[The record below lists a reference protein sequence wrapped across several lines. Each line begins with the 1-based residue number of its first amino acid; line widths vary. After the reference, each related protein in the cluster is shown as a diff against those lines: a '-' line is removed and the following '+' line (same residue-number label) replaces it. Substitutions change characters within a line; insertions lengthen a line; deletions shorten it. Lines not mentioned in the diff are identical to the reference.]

1 MREGY
6 YDYILRRYREE
17 ENKMS
22 LKEDYVIVETV
33 SSFRMR
39 YVMSMEELQKLNPDM
54 PVQEEWALDA
64 VTCEE
69 VEDFSQ
75 KWIGEHVIDHRVIS
89 EDEVIETFDRD
100 NDYLKEWTREQKL
113 QHIRCSLIHNKDNGD
128 IYD

>member
-1 MREGY
+1 MRESY
-6 YDYILRRYREE
+6 HDYILRRYREE
-17 ENKMS
+17 EIKMS
-22 LKEDYVIVETV
+22 LKKDYVIVETV

-39 YVMSMEELQKLNPDM
+39 YVMSMEELQKSNPDM

-75 KWIGEHVIDHRVIS
+75 KWIGEHIIDHRVIS

-100 NDYLKEWTREQKL
+100 NEYRKEWTREQKL
-113 QHIRCSLIHNKDNGD
+113 QHIRCSLTHNKN
-128 IYD
+128 

>member
-22 LKEDYVIVETV
+22 LKKDYVIVETI

-39 YVMSMEELQKLNPDM
+39 YVMSMEELQESNPDM

-75 KWIGEHVIDHRVIS
+75 KWIGEHIIDHRVIS
-89 EDEVIETFDRD
+89 EDEVIEAFDRD

-113 QHIRCSLIHNKDNGD
+113 EHIRCSLNHNKNNGD